1 MNEAD
6 RITTHII
13 AVTSG
18 KGGVGKTFFTANL
31 AAALARAGQRVLVM
45 DADLGLAN
53 LDIILNLQPKA
64 TLHDVLNGGVELDD
78 VILSAPCGFS
88 VLPAGSGLAE
98 YSRLSGEL
106 RERLRVVFDRLEGR
120 YDCLLIDT
128 GAGIADLVQ
137 YAASLADELVVVSTP
152 EPTALADAYASIK
165 VLSADRHR
173 GRVHLVINQVR
184 RAGEGVT
191 LTRQLQQ
198 VVDRFLTSAEA
209 APPRLGFLGE
219 IPHDAMVGET
229 VRSRTLLLEVAPG
242 SPVGQAITG
251 IAGRLSRQLLA
262 SAA

>member
-1 MNEAD
+1 MNEAG
-6 RITTHII
+6 RTTHTI

-18 KGGVGKTFFTANL
+18 KGGVGKTFFTANV

-53 LDIILNLQPKA
+53 LDIILNLQPRA

-78 VILSAPCGFS
+78 VILAAPCGFS
-88 VLPAGSGLAE
+88 VLPAGSGIAE
-98 YSRLSGEL
+98 YARLSGEL
-106 RERLRVVFDRLEGR
+106 RERMRSVLDRLEGR

-152 EPTALADAYASIK
+152 EPTALADAYATIK
-165 VLSADRHR
+165 VLCADRR
-173 GRVHLVINQVR
+173 LSRVHLVINQVR

-191 LTRQLQQ
+191 LTRQMQQ

-209 APPRLGFLGE
+209 PSPRLGFLGE
-219 IPHDAMVGET
+219 IPHDAAVAEA
-229 VRSRTLLLEVAPG
+229 VRSRRLLLETAPG
-242 SPVGQAITG
+242 SPVSLAVTG
-251 IAGRLSRQLLA
+251 IAARLARQLLA
-262 SAA
+262 TAA